1 MSLWNVTWLY
11 FNFLKYDPFKKQIDD
26 FITGKTHFLTYKT
39 KPASQLVGGSIG
51 SSVVS
56 QSFGKPVNQ
65 PTSQSVPCFYLTYLK
80 IYK

>member
-1 MSLWNVTWLY
+1 MTI
-11 FNFLKYDPFKKQIDD
+11 FQFFEYDPFKKQIDD

-56 QSFGKPVNQ
+56 QSFRKPVNQ